1 IDATIAHTS
10 TNVCTLQT
18 SFYFSLLLYLLSYIW
33 LSWCL
38 QKPGEAPKLLIR
50 SVLTCHY
57 SGTDFTLT
65 ISRVQTE
72 DVEVYY
78 CQQSNR
84 GGFGGGPLTSRNAR

>member
-1 IDATIAHTS
+1 SHWI
-10 TNVCTLQT
+10 
-18 SFYFSLLLYLLSYIW
+18 SLLPDVSTSSTCKYLLDLSHSSW

-78 CQQSNR
+78 CQQSNSIL
-84 GGFGGGPLTSRNAR
+84 FTQ